1 VSERVS
7 EWVSEW
13 VGEWMS
19 ERVSEWVS
27 ERWKKKRTNNLFEST
42 PNETFDWL
50 ESSRVNHTENGS
62 ETRWF
67 QVHETVAGYQYTFLC
82 KSLTEYLDA
91 IDDNIGEFEYCERI
105 LLVLL
110 VANEK
115 KKKPQKNG
123 EVRKENESR
132 SSSHDIE

>member
-1 VSERVS
+1 MRDE
-7 EWVSEW
+7 
-13 VGEWMS
+13 
-19 ERVSEWVS
+19 
-27 ERWKKKRTNNLFEST
+27 KKRTNNLFEST

-115 KKKPQKNG
+115 KRNPKKM
-123 EVRKENESR
+123 ER
-132 SSSHDIE
+132 